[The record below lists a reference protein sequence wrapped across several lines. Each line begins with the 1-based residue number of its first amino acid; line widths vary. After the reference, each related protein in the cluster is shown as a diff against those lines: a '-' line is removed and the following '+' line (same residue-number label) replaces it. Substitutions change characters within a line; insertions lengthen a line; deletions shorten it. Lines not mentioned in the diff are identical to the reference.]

1 MFEAIIRNGLL
12 MTVAAL
18 ILAVLGVL
26 AATRIPVQMIPDLE
40 VRTITVRTTW
50 PGATPQ
56 DVEKEILIEQEEY
69 LRTVPNLQRLQATA
83 SRGQARIELEFPFGI
98 DMTDTLIRV
107 NNALNQVPSYP
118 INVDEPRVFASS
130 FSANSFMF
138 FNVSPLDGN
147 PRGLDMDM
155 MRDFIE
161 DNVRTRMSNVP
172 GVSAV
177 QVWGGAERQIRVIV
191 DPARLADRG
200 IAITDVRDAIR
211 QRNRDVSGGEI
222 DSGKRRYLLRTVGRF
237 DDVNQLEELIIERRG
252 DTLIRLGEVA
262 SIEFDHFEIDSLIF
276 VDGDPVINLAVRREL
291 GSNVIDIKY
300 AMLEAVERIDKE
312 VLQPAGMEI
321 KLIAEDVGYVEASV
335 RNVWTNL
342 GIGAVLATLV
352 MYLFLRSGRA
362 TAVGVI
368 GIPLCTIAAFIGLLA
383 TGRTIN
389 VISLAGVAFAIGMT
403 LDNSIVVIESIEL
416 ARRRGRDRF
425 QSAVE
430 GVRNVWP
437 AVLAS
442 TLTTILVFAPVLFI
456 EEEAGQLYSDIAI
469 AISASIMASM
479 LVAITLIPTAAARL
493 KFGTEARHGPTA
505 EHGGPIVGMVDWL
518 IAEPGR
524 RMVTIVSTLVLS
536 FAVIF
541 MLTPAAEYL
550 PEGEEP
556 KTFAALSAPPG
567 YNLETMTEIGMEI
580 QDYFLQFV
588 GDDPARFERGETDVP
603 AIKYLNVRITPD
615 GMRII
620 SEAVDASRI
629 NDLMDAIT
637 RKYREYPGMR
647 AFAARGSIITSN
659 DGGTRSINLDI
670 SGPNLAVIYDA
681 ALSVYRRA
689 QDVFENPRIQSR
701 PSSLALAQPLV
712 EVRPDW
718 DRASELGMDAG
729 SVGYTV
735 AALTDGAFVD
745 EFFLEDDK
753 IDIYIYGNTPGETN
767 LDTLGQM
774 PIFTPQGT
782 ILPLSAIATIVE
794 TVDTSNIRRINGQR
808 TVTLNIIPPPS
819 IPLETGVGI
828 VREEIITSLRDSGE
842 IPAGVNI
849 DISGA
854 SDQLDATKAAL
865 VANYP
870 VALIIIYLLLV
881 AIFRHWGYPMLIMT
895 TIPLGI
901 AGGIVG
907 LVLMNGLGA
916 ALTSLGFAGFHQPFD
931 MISMLG
937 FLILMGTVVNN
948 PILIVDRAMRL
959 MAEGTRTAQEA
970 VREAVHVR
978 FRPIAMSTLTTICG
992 LSPLVLIPGAGTE
1005 LYRGVGAIVLFGI
1018 LGAAIVSLT
1027 MLPALTVT
1035 VLEWQAKRKHMEAA
1049 PVAGVATA
1057 PGAHRSDV

>member
-518 IAEPGR
+518 IADPGR

-865 VANYP
+865 AANYP

-1035 VLEWQAKRKHMEAA
+1035 VLEWQAKRKHMDAA